1 MNSLNKLIW
10 FKILILIFF
19 INTKAKGEIQQKIV
33 TLTSL
38 STDLVNVISP
48 ESLTGVSGS
57 KIIRNNKAF
66 KDKVFVTEGRNPP
79 DLEKI
84 ISLKPTLVIGAKGFH
99 DKALN
104 KLNSLGIKTI
114 HTEIRNWEDLE
125 ELNKKLIKFTGKDS
139 NKLSNILNYCY
150 PKSNQS
156 RDDIVVLATLKP
168 LVSPNSKSWS
178 GSLLERFKF
187 NNLTANLDSKS
198 AFRGYV
204 NLSPEWLISKNP
216 SKIIIVNYPSREKS
230 SLQSLAF
237 WKNLRAIE
245 EKNVYE
251 FKYYGLINPGSLNS
265 INNACKK
272 LSSI

>member
-1 MNSLNKLIW
+1 MNSIKKLIC
-10 FKILILIFF
+10 FQLFILSFF
-19 INTKAKGEIQQKIV
+19 ITIKTKGDTQQRII

-38 STDLVNVISP
+38 STDLVNEISP
-48 ESLTGVSGS
+48 ESLIGVSGS
-57 KIIRNNKAF
+57 KIIKDNKDYEN
-66 KDKVFVTEGRNPP
+66 KILVTEGRNPP

-114 HTEIRNWEDLE
+114 YTEIRNWEDLE
-125 ELNKKLIKFTGKDS
+125 NLNNQLTNLIGKES
-139 NKLSNILNYCY
+139 NKLKTLLDDCY
-150 PKSNQS
+150 PKRNRI
-156 RDDIVVLATLKP
+156 RDNIVVLATLKP

-187 NNLTANLDSKS
+187 NILTANLDSKS

-204 NLSPEWLISKNP
+204 NLSPEWLITKNP
-216 SKIIIVNYPSREKS
+216 SKIIIVNYPSQMKS
-230 SLQSLAF
+230 SLKTLPYWQ
-237 WKNLRAIE
+237 NLKAIE
-245 EKNVYE
+245 EKKVYDFE
-251 FKYYGLINPGSLNS
+251 YYGLINPGSLNS
-265 INNACKK
+265 INTACKK